1 MRATLADYRLK
12 GSANKFIPWNDQRIR
27 PRLCYLP
34 RLVATS
40 TQTKA
45 WHSARSLER
54 LPLK

>member
-1 MRATLADYRLK
+1 MRAAQADDRLK
-12 GSANKFIPWNDQRIR
+12 GPANKFISWDEQRIR

-45 WHSARSLER
+45 WHSAR
-54 LPLK
+54 